1 MDYFYDGQI
10 RRYLT
15 QFMRVMS
22 NFSFKDGKGKIT
34 QVPVRYGDLSRQA
47 AATLKKNSEN
57 VLATAPFI
65 ACYIKDFRYDRSRLQ
80 DPTFVS
86 KVHIREREK
95 DEQGNY
101 LYTQG
106 GNYTVER
113 IMPSPYKITFA
124 ADIWTTNS
132 EQKFQIIEQL
142 ACIFNPA
149 LDLQT
154 TDNYIDWTSL
164 SALTLTDQGTWS
176 SRTVPQGLDDNIEI
190 SNMIFESPVWIT
202 PPAKVK
208 QMNIITKIISNVFL
222 EDSRIDNL
230 ITGYEY
236 QIFDNVETVVV
247 TPNNLNLLV
256 LNGVAVL
263 EKTTF
268 TELGEDV
275 QQEPI
280 SWLSLLDRYPGKFKA
295 GLSQLR
301 LKSNDNSEIVAFMS
315 LDPNDETRM
324 MLNFDTDTIPG
335 NSIISGRSTLDAIIN
350 PDTFNPTNKVAGVRY
365 LILEDINVNWQ
376 TPGYSGPTAWKNN
389 DSSDFVANANDI
401 IEWDGSSWSVVFN
414 SSTVTS
420 VTYITN
426 SYTGIQYKWD
436 GISWSKSYEGIYDKM
451 LWRIVL

>member
-1 MDYFYDGQI
+1 
-10 RRYLT
+10 
-15 QFMRVMS
+15 
-22 NFSFKDGKGKIT
+22 
-34 QVPVRYGDLSRQA
+34 
-47 AATLKKNSEN
+47 
-57 VLATAPFI
+57 
-65 ACYIKDFRYDRSRLQ
+65 
-80 DPTFVS
+80 
-86 KVHIREREK
+86 
-95 DEQGNY
+95 
-101 LYTQG
+101 
-106 GNYTVER
+106 
-113 IMPSPYKITFA
+113 MPSPYKVTFA

-132 EQKFQIIEQL
+132 EQKFQIIEQI

-164 SALTLTDQGTWS
+164 NVLTLTDQGTWS

-222 EDSRIDNL
+222 ENSNIDNL

-263 EKTTF
+263 EKYTF
-268 TELGEDV
+268 TELGEGV
-275 QQEPI
+275 SQEPI

-301 LKSNDNSEIVAFMS
+301 LKSADNSEIVAFMS

-324 MLNFDTDTIPG
+324 LLNFDTDSIPG
-335 NSIISGRSTLDAIIN
+335 NSIIAGRSTVDAIIN
-350 PDTFNPTNKVAGVRY
+350 PDTFNPVNKVTGVRY
-365 LILEDINVNWQ
+365 LILEDINTNWQ
-376 TPGYSGPTAWKNN
+376 MPGYSGPTAWKNSN
-389 DSSDFVANANDI
+389 NSDFVANANDI
-401 IEWDGSSWSVVFN
+401 IEWDGNSWSVVFN
-414 SSTVTS
+414 SGIVTN

-436 GISWSKSYEGIYDKM
+436 GLSWSKSYEGVYDKM
-451 LWRIVL
+451 LWRIIL

>member
-95 DEQGNY
+95 DDQGNY

-113 IMPSPYKITFA
+113 IMPSPYKVTFA

-132 EQKFQIIEQL
+132 EQKFQIIEQI

-164 SALTLTDQGTWS
+164 NVLTLTDQGTWS

-222 EDSRIDNL
+222 ENSNIDNL

-236 QIFDNVETVVV
+236 QIFDNVERVVV
-247 TPNNLNLLV
+247 TPNTVNLLV

-263 EKTTF
+263 EKDTF
-268 TELGEDV
+268 TELGEEI

-324 MLNFDTDTIPG
+324 MLSFDTDTIPG
-335 NSIISGRSTLDAIIN
+335 NSIISGRGTLDAIIN

-376 TPGYSGPTAWKNN
+376 TPGYSGPTAWKNS
-389 DSSDFVANANDI
+389 DGSDFVANANDI
-401 IEWDGSSWSVVFN
+401 IEWDGNSWSVVFN

-420 VTYITN
+420 TTYITN

-436 GISWSKSYEGIYDKM
+436 GLSWSKSYEGIYDKM